1 MSMSRFSRPVTGES
15 LWYWSQPL
23 YRCFDCGQ
31 ALTESEVRSQLDAMK
46 DPEDFLC
53 CDCASFL
60 EVDQS
65 QLLRGDN

>member
-23 YRCFDCGQ
+23 YRCCDCGQ
-31 ALTESEVRSQLDAMK
+31 TLTNREVRSQLDAMI
-46 DPEDFLC
+46 DPEDFVC
-53 CDCASFL
+53 RDCSSFL
-60 EVDQS
+60 QVDQS